1 MLVRDNAEFLKIT
14 MKGLI
19 MWDKKSGQDC
29 CLCFWRQSAS
39 SASFRPARHGPYNR
53 ICNRQ
58 DRFVSRFL
66 PAFLLLPLGLLL
78 CFPRGIFPLPV
89 SIITVQSTP
98 DTYGWYYSKWPA
110 AEKSSRPFFVTW
122 FVSLFFTHLLLTL
135 LPGSCIDL
143 HEVMWSRKF
152 LIRQNMEIYRYLW
165 RYFVAR
171 IPLDT

>member
-1 MLVRDNAEFLKIT
+1 

-19 MWDKKSGQDC
+19 MWEQKSGQDC

-39 SASFRPARHGPYNR
+39 LASFRPARQGPYNR
-53 ICNRQ
+53 IRNRQ
-58 DRFVSRFL
+58 ERFVSQFL
-66 PAFLLLPLGLLL
+66 PVFYCSRLACCFAFHAA
-78 CFPRGIFPLPV
+78 
-89 SIITVQSTP
+89 
-98 DTYGWYYSKWPA
+98 YSRCPCPSA
-110 AEKSSRPFFVTW
+110 PCRARRTLTGMILQQMACRRKSSRPFCVTW

-152 LIRQNMEIYRYLW
+152 SIRQNMEIYRYLW

-171 IPLDT
+171 DAGNKVSP